1 MSVSYH
7 KVKSVSKIVSTGS
20 TGLSDKVLRT
30 MRTIAEVVGATL
42 GPGGRPVLIERQ
54 EYGLP
59 NIITKDGVT
68 VFRSLG
74 FDDATSHCVMEAAR
88 DASVRTA
95 NEAGDGTTTATIL
108 ANAIIENMSVS
119 CEDNPRLS
127 PQKVT
132 RDIGRFFDKELE
144 PLLTSLSR
152 KVTLEESDRP
162 ILHHIAKLSANGDQ
176 ELADKVMEC
185 FDLVGDAGNVTITEE
200 SGHSA
205 YEVERIDG
213 YPITVGYEDSCGR
226 YYSQF
231 VNDQGSSQ
239 VKLEKPVFVLYYGK
253 ITDIQTLIPLL
264 TKINSGWES
273 GKISH
278 NIVIVATG
286 FSDQVIGH
294 MAVNFPV
301 ASTLNV
307 YPLLVPMSP
316 SSTGQLDFIEDL
328 AAITGGKV
336 LSTLGKNLESADVS
350 DLGYLPEGMFEAG
363 RFRSN
368 VIGRRDD
375 ILILERVDALQKR
388 LKNAISILDAT
399 ILQERI
405 GKVSGGIAK
414 LKVIGS
420 STGEVKERRDR
431 AEDAVCA
438 VRGALKHGYLP
449 GGGWGLIN
457 AYHAVSDKASED
469 IKHILIDS
477 LFAPVYRLLE
487 NAGLTEDERHETVS
501 VLIDI
506 VARKERRVYDAM
518 QQKFVDADEAG
529 ILDSTPA
536 VIEALRNSISI
547 ATVLGTLGGAVVFP
561 RDKDFERS
569 ESKQAHD
576 YLRNS
581 GEAHPASGE

>member
-7 KVKSVSKIVSTGS
+7 KVKSVPKVVATKS
-20 TGLSDKVLRT
+20 TGLSQKVLKT
-30 MRTIAEVVGATL
+30 MDTIAEVVGATL

-74 FDDATSHCVMEAAR
+74 FEDSISHCVMEAAR

-108 ANAIIENMSVS
+108 ANSIIGNVS
-119 CEDNPRLS
+119 SACEDNPRLS
-127 PQKVT
+127 PQKLT
-132 RDIGRFFDKELE
+132 RDIGRFFEKEIE
-144 PLLTSLSR
+144 PVLSSLSK
-152 KVTLEESDRP
+152 KVTLDEADRP
-162 ILHHIAKLSANGDQ
+162 ALYNIAKLSANGDAD
-176 ELADKVMEC
+176 LASKVMEC

-226 YYSQF
+226 YFSQF
-231 VNDQGSSQ
+231 VNDQGNSQ
-239 VKLEKPVFVLYYGK
+239 VRLEKPVFVLYYGK
-253 ITDIQTLIPLL
+253 VTDIQTLIPLL
-264 TKINSGWES
+264 TKINGGWEA

-316 SSTGQLDFIEDL
+316 SSSGQLDFIEDL

-336 LSTLGKNLESADVS
+336 LSTLGRNLESADIS
-350 DLGYLPEGMFEAG
+350 ELGYLPDGIFEAS

-368 VIGRRDD
+368 IIGRRDD

-388 LKNAISILDAT
+388 LKNSISQLDST

-457 AYHAVSDKASED
+457 AFNVVTEKAPED
-469 IKHILIDS
+469 IKQILLDS
-477 LFAPVYRLLE
+477 LVAPIYRLLE
-487 NAGLTEDERHETVS
+487 NAGLVEDECHEIVS
-501 VLIDI
+501 VLLDI
-506 VARKERRVYDAM
+506 ANRKQRRVYDAM

-561 RDKDFERS
+561 RDKEFERS

-576 YLRNS
+576 YLRNA
-581 GEAHPASGE
+581 GEAHPASGD